1 MRGCVEGGYGFFY
14 RTEGAASKSER
25 TTLAEIIEELISA
38 NHQVFDYPLPF
49 LREMLSAYYK
59 RKMREWKEFVH
70 LVKLAVW
77 GSKEDIKSVFGGE
90 EEGIEELLEE
100 FGDGGK

>member
-1 MRGCVEGGYGFFY
+1 MRRCSKGGHGFFY
-14 RTEGAASKSER
+14 RAESTASEGER

-49 LREMLSAYYK
+49 LREIMSAYYK
-59 RKMREWKEFVH
+59 RKMREWKEFVY

-77 GSKEDIKSVFGGE
+77 GSKEDIDSVFGE
-90 EEGIEELLEE
+90 EEESIEELLEE
-100 FGDGGK
+100 FGDGDK

>member
-1 MRGCVEGGYGFFY
+1 MHRCSKGGYGFFY
-14 RTEGAASKSER
+14 RTENTASKGER

-49 LREMLSAYYK
+49 LREIMSAYYK
-59 RKMREWKEFVH
+59 RKMREWKEFVF

-77 GSKEDIKSVFGGE
+77 GSKEDIDSVFGE
-90 EEGIEELLEE
+90 EEESIEELLEE
-100 FGDGGK
+100 FGDGDK